1 MRYTGKIVKG
11 VDSPRPLMS
20 ANTGSASHN
29 LGLGLGKQAVDIYII
44 YCLLPIN
51 NQTRMALSAPWLYGD
66 LFCFGVSSEK

>member
-29 LGLGLGKQAVDIYII
+29 LGLGLGKQAVDIYI
-44 YCLLPIN
+44 
-51 NQTRMALSAPWLYGD
+51 LYIVYY
-66 LFCFGVSSEK
+66 L